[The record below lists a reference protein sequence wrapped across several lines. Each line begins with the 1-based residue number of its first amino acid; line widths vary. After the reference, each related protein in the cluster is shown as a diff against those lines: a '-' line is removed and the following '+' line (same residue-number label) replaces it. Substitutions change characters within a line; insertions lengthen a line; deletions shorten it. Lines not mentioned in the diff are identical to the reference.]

1 MSKKLVPNTNL
12 SESVRKDLRA
22 ATLALGVIRATKEG
36 FEVDTSVVNGTS
48 ATQGDGAGALSTG
61 VNDGQV
67 NQSSSDAGSQT
78 SLNNSSDDPNL
89 NGTDNTPVP
98 SGDGVLDTNGG
109 DLGSIRE
116 QFSVGQY
123 VAVVSKG
130 RQIDSGIVEAVDPGK
145 SVTILGEKYDFDKFR
160 IVALA

>member
-67 NQSSSDAGSQT
+67 NQSSRI
-78 SLNNSSDDPNL
+78 SLPMVASSISPRL
-89 NGTDNTPVP
+89 IISGP
-98 SGDGVLDTNGG
+98 S
-109 DLGSIRE
+109 
-116 QFSVGQY
+116 
-123 VAVVSKG
+123 VAAS
-130 RQIDSGIVEAVDPGK
+130 
-145 SVTILGEKYDFDKFR
+145 
-160 IVALA
+160 AL